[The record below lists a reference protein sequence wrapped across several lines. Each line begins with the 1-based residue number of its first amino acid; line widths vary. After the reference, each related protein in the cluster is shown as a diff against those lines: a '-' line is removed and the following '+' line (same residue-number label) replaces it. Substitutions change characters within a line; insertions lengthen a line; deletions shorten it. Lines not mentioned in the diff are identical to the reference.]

1 MANDKS
7 FKIKNGLLAS
17 RYYGSNGTETAG
29 ANGPYGVFDT
39 TLYTGNASSQTITN
53 NIDLSTDGGMV
64 WFKSRTNTYNHV
76 IFDTER
82 WTSSNG
88 AGLFTNSTNGAGN
101 INELTSFNTDGFS
114 VTGSGY
120 INDTNDMVAW
130 TFKQASNFFDVV
142 TYTGNGT
149 TDRQIAH
156 NLGISPACI
165 IVKTT
170 STTGNWDTY
179 HKDLTVSSFAGNN
192 YAYSLALNSTAAE
205 AETVSFRDST
215 QQTSSVFTLGY
226 TGANTNESGKEYVAY
241 LFGHDTSEDGYIQC
255 GSYTGNSSATGP
267 EIDLGWQPSWIMIK
281 RASGGTGGW
290 FIFDTQRGIVTSGN
304 DATLQ
309 AESSAAEGT
318 GDDRIEL
325 TSNGFKIVTTSSFFN
340 NTGDTYIYMAI
351 RAVVPTQTL
360 DLSTGHT
367 FSITPTEALD
377 ILFSNPPASG
387 TATGFS
393 VEVNNTGG
401 YALTWPS
408 SVKWD
413 LGTAPTATA
422 SKEVYT
428 FITTDGGTTY
438 YGKKAA
444 GDIA

>member
-7 FKIKNGLLAS
+7 FKVKNGLLAS
-17 RYYGSNGTETAG
+17 RYYGNNGTETAG
-29 ANGPYGVFDT
+29 SNGPYGTFDT
-39 TLYTGNASSQTITN
+39 TLYTGNGSSQTITN
-53 NIDLSTDGGMV
+53 NINLSTDGGMV

-130 TFKQASNFFDVV
+130 TFKKATDFFDVV
-142 TYTGNGT
+142 TWTGTGT
-149 TDRQIAH
+149 ATTISH
-156 NLGISPACI
+156 NLGSVPAVI
-165 IVKTT
+165 IVKRTDTTNDWIVYHRGIANAEQKYIYLNQTAAAGDFDFWSDTAPT
-170 STTGNWDTY
+170 STEFS
-179 HKDLTVSSFAGNN
+179 VNN
-192 YAYSLALNSTAAE
+192 YAAVNA
-205 AETVSFRDST
+205 
-215 QQTSSVFTLGY
+215 
-226 TGANTNESGKEYVAY
+226 SGGTYVAY
-241 LFGHDTSEDGYIQC
+241 LFAHDTSDDGYIQC
-255 GSYTGNSSATGP
+255 GSYTGNGSATGP

-340 NTGDTYIYMAI
+340 NTGDTYIYTAI
-351 RAVVPTQTL
+351 RAVVQTQTL

-367 FSITPTEALD
+367 FSITPTGALD

-387 TATGFS
+387 TAVGFA
-393 VEVNNTGG
+393 VEINGDG
-401 YALTWPS
+401 SAITWPS

-413 LGTAPTATA
+413 SGTAPTATA
-422 SKEVYT
+422 SKELYT